1 MFRLR
6 LRGLAPAPGSEQG
19 ALAHQF
25 LQAIGFLGSDSP
37 RLAERQRAVVG
48 RRLFT
53 RCLLPQ
59 PERGWTTAELA
70 KALEVPVQAVYRHL
84 QWLRELGLLTE
95 DFPGKAD
102 DPKRVRLWHH
112 SLPLAWEV
120 VGARVRTCL
129 ADYRLAV
136 QQLAAEYGSGSS
148 PLPYDGVVR
157 APDGMVSVEKED
169 PFDMGLRELP
179 PTGEEPS
186 QQLGRLGAGIGYLS
200 AHHLPYPES
209 LPFRILDGCFLQR
222 PERAWSA
229 EEVAAWARTTR
240 PTAYRHVNRLLA
252 LGMLARCR
260 AADGGPPASAFY
272 LRGGSLAAA
281 WQAIETRVELVLNSY
296 RRAVGELA

>member
-1 MFRLR
+1 MLRLR
-6 LRGLAPAPGSEQG
+6 LRGLAPALGREQG

-25 LQAIGFLGSDSP
+25 LQATGFLGSDSP

-70 KALEVPVQAVYRHL
+70 EALGVPVQAVYRHL

-95 DFPGKAD
+95 DFSGKAD

-112 SLPLAWEV
+112 SLPLAWKAVE
-120 VGARVRTCL
+120 ARVRTCL
-129 ADYRLAV
+129 ADYRLAI
-136 QQLAAEYGSGSS
+136 QQLAAESDSGGS
-148 PLPYDGVVR
+148 PL
-157 APDGMVSVEKED
+157 PDGMVSVEKED
-169 PFDMGLRELP
+169 PFDMILRELP
-179 PTGEEPS
+179 PTSEEPA

-209 LPFRILDGCFLQR
+209 LPFRILDNCFLQR

-240 PTAYRHVNRLLA
+240 PTAYRHVNRLLV

-281 WQAIETRVELVLNSY
+281 WQAIETRVELVLDSY
-296 RRAVGELA
+296 GRAVGELV

>member
-6 LRGLAPAPGSEQG
+6 LRGLAPALGGEQE
-19 ALAHQF
+19 ALAHRF
-25 LQAIGFLGSDSP
+25 LQATGFLGSDSP
-37 RLAERQRAVVG
+37 RLAERQRAIVG

-53 RCLLPQ
+53 HCLLPQ
-59 PERGWTTAELA
+59 PEKGWTTAELA
-70 KALEVPVQAVYRHL
+70 EALEVPVQAVYRHL

-95 DFPGKAD
+95 DFSGKAD

-112 SLPLAWEV
+112 SLPLAWEAV
-120 VGARVRTCL
+120 EARVRTCL

-136 QQLAAEYGSGSS
+136 QQLASESGSGGS
-148 PLPYDGVVR
+148 PL
-157 APDGMVSVEKED
+157 PDGMVSVEKED
-169 PFDMGLRELP
+169 PFDMLLRELP
-179 PTGEEPS
+179 PASEEPA

-209 LPFRILDGCFLQR
+209 LPFRILDNCFLQR
-222 PERAWSA
+222 PDRAWSA
-229 EEVAAWARTTR
+229 EEVAAWVRTTR

-272 LRGGSLAAA
+272 LRGGSLTAA
-281 WQAIETRVELVLNSY
+281 WQAIETRVELVLDSY
-296 RRAVGELA
+296 RRAVGELI

>member
-1 MFRLR
+1 MFRLI

-70 KALEVPVQAVYRHL
+70 EALEVPVQAVYRHL

-136 QQLAAEYGSGSS
+136 RQLAAEYGSGSS

-209 LPFRILDGCFLQR
+209 
-222 PERAWSA
+222 
-229 EEVAAWARTTR
+229 
-240 PTAYRHVNRLLA
+240 
-252 LGMLARCR
+252 
-260 AADGGPPASAFY
+260 
-272 LRGGSLAAA
+272 
-281 WQAIETRVELVLNSY
+281 
-296 RRAVGELA
+296 

>member
-1 MFRLR
+1 MLRLR
-6 LRGLAPAPGSEQG
+6 LRGLAPALGREQG

-25 LQAIGFLGSDSP
+25 LQATGFLGSDSP

-70 KALEVPVQAVYRHL
+70 EALGVPVQAVYRHL

-95 DFPGKAD
+95 DFSGKAD

-112 SLPLAWEV
+112 SLPLAWEAV
-120 VGARVRTCL
+120 EARVRTCL
-129 ADYRLAV
+129 ADYRLAI
-136 QQLAAEYGSGSS
+136 QQLAIESDSGGS
-148 PLPYDGVVR
+148 PL
-157 APDGMVSVEKED
+157 PDGMVSVEKED
-169 PFDMGLRELP
+169 PFDMILRELP
-179 PTGEEPS
+179 PTSEEPA

-209 LPFRILDGCFLQR
+209 LPFRILDNCFLQR

-240 PTAYRHVNRLLA
+240 PTAYRHINRLLA

-272 LRGGSLAAA
+272 LRGGSLTAA
-281 WQAIETRVELVLNSY
+281 WQAIETRVELVLDSY
-296 RRAVGELA
+296 RRAVGELV

>member
-1 MFRLR
+1 MFRLI

-70 KALEVPVQAVYRHL
+70 EALEVPVQAVYRHL

-136 QQLAAEYGSGSS
+136 QQLVAEYGSGSS

-260 AADGGPPASAFY
+260 AADGGSPASAFY

>member
-59 PERGWTTAELA
+59 PERGWTTSELA
-70 KALEVPVQAVYRHL
+70 EALEVPVQAVYRHL

-112 SLPLAWEV
+112 SLPLAWEAV
-120 VGARVRTCL
+120 EARVRTCL
-129 ADYRLAV
+129 ADYRLTV

-148 PLPYDGVVR
+148 PLP
-157 APDGMVSVEKED
+157 DGMAPIEKED
-169 PFDMGLRELP
+169 PFAMELRELP
-179 PTGEEPS
+179 PTSEEAS

-260 AADGGPPASAFY
+260 AADGGSPASACY
-272 LRGGSLAAA
+272 LRGGSRVAAG
-281 WQAIETRVELVLNSY
+281 QAIETRVELVLDSY